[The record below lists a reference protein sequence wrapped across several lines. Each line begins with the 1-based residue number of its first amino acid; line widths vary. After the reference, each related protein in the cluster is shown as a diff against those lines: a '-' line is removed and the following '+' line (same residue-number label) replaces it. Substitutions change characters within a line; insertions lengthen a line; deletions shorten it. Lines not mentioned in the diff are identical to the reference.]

1 MYFSTRSKSPLS
13 DGGTGDNKPSQDG
26 VGAGGGRGPN
36 RQGSPSPSETAPMVN
51 LTAAEL
57 QVMTILARHTNSRKL
72 FYNY

>member
-26 VGAGGGRGPN
+26 VGPGGGRGPN
-36 RQGSPSPSETAPMVN
+36 RQGSPSPSETAPLVN

-57 QVMTILARHTNSRKL
+57 QVTAILASFTNNCNL
-72 FYNY
+72 LYN